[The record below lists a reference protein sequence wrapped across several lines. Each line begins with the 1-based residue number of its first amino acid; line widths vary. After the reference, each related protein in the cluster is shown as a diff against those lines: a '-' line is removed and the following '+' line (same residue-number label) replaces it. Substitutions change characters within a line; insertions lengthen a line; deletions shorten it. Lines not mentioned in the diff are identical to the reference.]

1 MSRSRRKPAGP
12 PADEHMDERWAVPY
26 GDMLTVLMCLFIVLF
41 AMSDVNVQKF
51 EKLKA
56 SLATG
61 FGVESSETVD
71 TAEGVIVP
79 PEQVGKDGALTDL
92 ELAQQEVDKLQ
103 ELEDAVAN
111 ELAAKGLS
119 DTVRFVTDERGLTVR
134 MMSSETFFNP
144 NVATLTDEA
153 VNVLSSVAPVLSGSD
168 RQIGVEGH
176 TQAIPYTYPY
186 LTGWELSTARSVNVV
201 RYLVENGAV
210 KPEKITPSGFGESR
224 PLTPGTTEDE
234 KKLNRRT
241 DIVIASDQP
250 DRVKAL
256 IPEAAAKDKAEEAAA
271 ASH

>member
-1 MSRSRRKPAGP
+1 MSRARRKPAGP
-12 PADEHMDERWAVPY
+12 PHEEHPDERWLVSY
-26 GDMLTVLMCLFIVLF
+26 SDMITVLMCMFLVLF
-41 AMSDVNVQKF
+41 AMSDVNAQKF

-79 PEQVGKDGALTDL
+79 PEQVGQEGALSDM
-92 ELAQQEVDKLQ
+92 ELAEKEVDKLHA
-103 ELEDAVAN
+103 LEDSVAK

-153 VNVLSSVAPVLSGSD
+153 AKVLSSVAPVLSGSGRD
-168 RQIGVEGH
+168 IGVEGH

-186 LTGWELSTARSVNVV
+186 LTGWELSSARSVNVV

-210 KPEKITPSGFGESR
+210 KPEKITPMGFGESR
-224 PLTPGTTEDE
+224 PLTPGNTEEE

-250 DRVKAL
+250 DKVKAL
-256 IPEAAAKDKAEEAAA
+256 IPEAVKERAEQAAA
-271 ASH
+271 GH

>member
-1 MSRSRRKPAGP
+1 MI
-12 PADEHMDERWAVPY
+12 
-26 GDMLTVLMCLFIVLF
+26 TVLMCMFIVLF
-41 AMSDVNVQKF
+41 AMSSVDQDKF

-61 FGVESSETVD
+61 FGTESSQTVD
-71 TAEGVIVP
+71 TASGVIVP
-79 PEQVGKDGALTDL
+79 AELVDKEGAGFTDQ
-92 ELAQQEVDKLQ
+92 ELAQQEVDKLTALQ
-103 ELEDAVAN
+103 DAVAA

-144 NVATLTDEA
+144 NVASLTPEA
-153 VNVLSSVAPVLSGSD
+153 INVLSSVAPALSGSG

-186 LTGWELSTARSVNVV
+186 LTGWELSAARSVNVV

-224 PLTPGTTEDE
+224 PLTPGNSEE
-234 KKLNRRT
+234 ERKINRRT

-256 IPEAAAKDKAEEAAA
+256 IPEAAKEKSAESAAGA
-271 ASH
+271 H